1 MFALIVLQGDII
13 QQTGQSQPLL
23 VLFAILVLFQSMAVL
38 SVFPAIKI
46 TYSLV
51 CVQKPPKGERV
62 MKKFTTA
69 LVGSMGV
76 GLAFISPLAYVVT
89 SEGLIAAEN
98 PFRYLVGWTLI
109 FLYSLITGM
118 CLLYQATAEE

>member
-1 MFALIVLQGDII
+1 
-13 QQTGQSQPLL
+13 
-23 VLFAILVLFQSMAVL
+23 
-38 SVFPAIKI
+38 VFRNP
-46 TYSLV
+46 
-51 CVQKPPKGERV
+51 QKEKV

-89 SEGLIAAEN
+89 SEGLIAADN
-98 PFRYLVGWTLI
+98 PFRYFVGWTLI

>member
-1 MFALIVLQGDII
+1 
-13 QQTGQSQPLL
+13 
-23 VLFAILVLFQSMAVL
+23 
-38 SVFPAIKI
+38 VFRNP
-46 TYSLV
+46 
-51 CVQKPPKGERV
+51 QKEKV